1 MELQVKEAI
10 QRSGKMKCRRIAVQR
25 VKPQVSRQSVMHL
38 THPLGTVDPYRAEA
52 RMLPKPQPVLRTV
65 SHHVR

>member
-1 MELQVKEAI
+1 MEFQVKEAI

-65 SHHVR
+65 SHHVQ